1 MYRIGPASEVG
12 GGEPAP
18 SASPSGPAPSDAG
31 EGATVTIG
39 TDTGAALQFEPTEA
53 TAPGGGEIT
62 VVFENRS
69 TVPHNLTFGPP
80 IDAATATIVAAGASE
95 SISFSAPEPGDYE
108 FVCTLHPGMDGVLTV
123 E

>member
-1 MYRIGPASEVG
+1 
-12 GGEPAP
+12 
-18 SASPSGPAPSDAG
+18 
-31 EGATVTIG
+31 
-39 TDTGAALQFEPTEA
+39 LLFEPTDVSVA
-53 TAPGGGEIT
+53 GGGDIS

-80 IDAATATIVAAGASE
+80 IDAATATIVNAGASE
-95 SISFSAPEPGDYE
+95 TITFAAPEPGTYD